1 VSFDDLFSRAL
12 AETRRTA
19 YHLEQRDAYA
29 LADIHRAS
37 FDSFTVS
44 GVVDMEFMTDW
55 SATVRGAG
63 ARGVEFRRLRIVSE
77 PLSDYIRWE
86 HAVTVSNIEAG
97 ESVRW
102 LSRRTCPD
110 VAVVP
115 FDFWVFDGTTVLV
128 NHFAGDGSW
137 PEPSA
142 ELRADAA
149 LVKLVSESF
158 EAAWSRGVPHDRYI
172 PA

>member
-12 AETRRTA
+12 TSARESA
-19 YHLEQRDAYA
+19 FHLEQRDSYA
-29 LADIHRAS
+29 LADVHREPFRS
-37 FDSFTVS
+37 FVDSGALDTA
-44 GVVDMEFMTDW
+44 FMADW
-55 SATVRGAG
+55 SASVREAA

-77 PLSDYIRWE
+77 PVSDYIRWE

-102 LSRRTCPD
+102 LSRRTCPA

-115 FDFWVFDGTTVLV
+115 FDFWLFDGKTVLV

-142 ELRADAA
+142 ELRTEPA
-149 LVKLVSESF
+149 LVKLVAESF
-158 EAAWSRGVPHDRYI
+158 EAAWSRGIPHDRYT

>member
-1 VSFDDLFSRAL
+1 MSFDDLFSQAL
-12 AETRRTA
+12 AGARKTA
-19 YHLEQRDAYA
+19 FHLEQRDAYA
-29 LADIHRAS
+29 LADIHQRS
-37 FDSFTVS
+37 YDSFTGS
-44 GVVDMEFMTDW
+44 GIVDDEFMADW
-55 SATVRGAG
+55 SDTVRGAV
-63 ARGVEFRRLRIVSE
+63 ARGVEVRRLRIVSE
-77 PLSDYIRWE
+77 PVSDYIRWE
-86 HAVTVSNIEAG
+86 HAVTAANIAAG

-115 FDFWVFDGTTVLV
+115 FDFWVFDSTTVLV

-142 ELRADAA
+142 EIRMEPA
-149 LVKLVSESF
+149 LVKLVAESF
-158 EAAWSRGVPHDRYI
+158 ESAWSRGVAHDRYN

>member
-1 VSFDDLFSRAL
+1 MSFDDLFSRAL

-19 YHLEQRDAYA
+19 YHLEQRDVYA
-29 LADIHRAS
+29 LADVHQSS
-37 FDSFTVS
+37 FDGFTRS
-44 GVVDMEFMTDW
+44 GDVDTAFMTDW
-55 SATVRGAG
+55 EETVREAS
-63 ARGVEFRRLRIVSE
+63 ARGLEFRRLRIVSE
-77 PLSDYIRWE
+77 PVSEYIRWE
-86 HAVTVSNIEAG
+86 HAVTVSNLAAG

-102 LSRRTCPD
+102 LSRRGCPD

-115 FDFWVFDGTTVLV
+115 FDFWVFDGSTVLV

-142 ELRADAA
+142 EIRTEPTLA
-149 LVKLVSESF
+149 KLVSESF
-158 EAAWSRGVPHDRYI
+158 EAAWSRGVPHDRYT

>member
-1 VSFDDLFSRAL
+1 MSFDDLFSRAL
-12 AETRRTA
+12 AGAGKTA
-19 YHLEQRDAYA
+19 YHLEQRDVYA
-29 LADIHRAS
+29 LADVHRSS
-37 FDSFTVS
+37 FDSFTRS
-44 GVVDMEFMTDW
+44 GDICSAFMADW
-55 SATVRGAG
+55 EETVREAS

-86 HAVTVSNIEAG
+86 HAITASNIAAG

-115 FDFWVFDGTTVLV
+115 FDFWVFDGQAVLV

-142 ELRADAA
+142 EIRTEPA
-149 LVKLVSESF
+149 LVKLVAESF
-158 EAAWSRGVPHDRYI
+158 EAAWSRGVPHERYN